1 MWMRLSTAAA
11 ALLLSLAVT
20 EVARAGRHFAAG
32 PGEEVSDGLIVR
44 LRDGARF
51 GGAKVPARFA
61 ASSRWRA
68 LSLPNVYRV
77 QVDAADHFSA
87 GEALAADPAVEFVEP
102 DRIRHVNL
110 ITPSDPKYREQWNL
124 PAIHALQA
132 WQWFPGRYL
141 TASLSLDRVRVAV
154 LDTGADCSHPD
165 FANAGNS
172 STDSAN
178 GGQLNWL
185 ASTAL
190 QATTVTDPPCA
201 WQDDF
206 GHGTVVAGIVGAAT
220 NNAVGVAALGSMV
233 ELMIVKV
240 AGSNGQSTDSVLA
253 TGILYAVEKGARVI
267 NMSLAGAGY
276 SRTLQN
282 AVDVAWGNNVV
293 LIGAVGNSGRDAPVY
308 PAANHHVLGVGAFDV
323 DGSRAAF
330 SNRGAA
336 VDVVAPGVSI
346 QSTSPVAG
354 TARYGALYHTVSGTS
369 MAAPHVA
376 ALAGLLAMASPG
388 ASSDEIARRIQ
399 RSSDLAIDGWSTEIG
414 YGRIDAERA
423 ITGSNWRTAS
433 NGGAGGQIRDAA
445 GLALEGATVTLNS
458 IAQTTDET
466 GFFRFTAVAP
476 GDYTMTVAAAG
487 LTTLNVPVTISVG
500 ADTPVHVRMG
510 VVHGTLRGTVTA
522 GGSAAA
528 GLIVAA
534 WRDGLQHTVA
544 VTNASGQ
551 YRLFV
556 PAETYEIRVGGM
568 FSTTATL
575 AGQTIAGGAT
585 VQVSTLS
592 IQNFGRLEGTVR
604 NAANSLV
611 SGAQI
616 VVSKTGRSFGAPSG
630 PSGEY
635 RTIPGPGGTYLAS
648 AEEASAGVSQPSA
661 VSIVDNTTSRLD
673 MVMRTTG
680 QTTSLTPVSLD
691 IDARG
696 GARSA
701 TVATGSSSLAWTAS
715 SNSAWLT
722 LTSPAAG
729 SGSSTLN
736 YSVAS
741 NPGAATRSGRI
752 QVNEAILTVTQTG
765 ATASVV
771 VDPTSFAFPETGG
784 SRSFAITSSGV
795 WVAVS
800 EDSWLTPLPPASG
813 SGNGNLSIAVA
824 NNLSNLG
831 RTGRVRVNGV
841 AITITQPPAS
851 IFLDPTSASVSS
863 AGGDGSFGVGFSS
876 PGTPWSATSDSSWLT
891 VTGVGFGQG
900 NANVAYRAA
909 SNTSGA
915 ARTGTINVNGA
926 IFTLTQSGAA
936 AFQLSPSAANFTSSG
951 GPGAFSV
958 SGAGG
963 FTAVSNAD
971 WISVVSTAPPFV
983 GYEVAPNLSSAA
995 RSGTISVG
1003 ASLFNVTQQALQSP
1017 GGGSSNGGL
1026 HFVPVQPCRVVDTRS
1041 DAGQFGK
1048 PALAAGA
1055 VRSFTVPS
1063 SGCGIPSTAKSY
1075 AVNVTVVPAGPLG
1088 YVTIFP
1094 AGQTQP
1100 LVSTLNS
1107 IDGRVK
1113 ANAAIVPA
1121 GTGGAINVFAT
1132 NATQLVID
1140 INGYFIEPGT
1150 TAEALAFY
1158 PVTPCRVLDTRN
1170 PNGSLGG
1177 PILAAGTARSFPV
1190 LSSNC
1195 GIPSNA
1201 RAYSTNATVVPSG
1214 PLGFLTL
1221 FQSGRAQPLVSTL
1234 NAPTGAVVAN
1244 AAILPAGDNGA
1255 ISAYV
1260 SGASHLV
1267 IDINGYFAPPGGAT
1281 AQRFFPV
1288 SPCRVADSRNP
1299 NGGLGGPVLAAN
1311 QTRTWPLPS
1320 SSCGLPASATA
1331 YSLNATVVPT
1341 ASLGYLTM
1349 WPAGQT
1355 QPLVSTL
1362 NAIGDPIVA
1371 NAAIVPAGTSG
1382 SIATF
1387 VTHQTHLILD
1397 TNGYFAP

>member
-1 MWMRLSTAAA
+1 MWMRLFTATAG
-11 ALLLSLAVT
+11 LFLSLAVT
-20 EVARAGRHFAAG
+20 EAARAGRHFAAG

-44 LRDGARF
+44 LREGARF

-77 QVDAADHFSA
+77 QVDAAEHFAA

-102 DRIRHVNL
+102 DRIRHVTL
-110 ITPSDPKYREQWNL
+110 ATPNDPKYREQWNL
-124 PAIHALQA
+124 PAIHALEA

-141 TASLSLDRVRVAV
+141 TSSLNLDRVKVAV
-154 LDTGADCSHPD
+154 LDTGADCTHPD

-172 STDSAN
+172 STDAAN
-178 GGQLNWL
+178 GGQLIWL

-190 QATTVTDPPCA
+190 QATTVTAPACE

-206 GHGTVVAGIVGAAT
+206 GHGTVVAGIVAAAA
-220 NNAVGVAALGSMV
+220 NNGVGVAALGSMV
-233 ELMIVKV
+233 ELIIVKV
-240 AGSNGQSTDSVLA
+240 AGSNGQTTDSLLA
-253 TGILYAVEKGARVI
+253 TAILYAIGKGARVI
-267 NMSLAGAGY
+267 NISLAGAGY
-276 SRTLQN
+276 SRTLQS
-282 AVDVAWGNNVV
+282 AVDFAWGNNVV
-293 LIGAVGNSGRDAPVY
+293 LIGAVGNNGKDAPVY

-323 DGSRAAF
+323 NGSVAAF
-330 SNRGAA
+330 SNLGAA

-354 TARYGALYHTVSGTS
+354 TPRYTAMYHTVSGTS
-369 MAAPHVA
+369 MAAPHAA
-376 ALAGLLAMASPG
+376 ALAGLLVMASPG
-388 ASSDEIARRIQ
+388 ASADEIVRRIQ
-399 RSSDLAIDGWSTEIG
+399 RSSDLSIDGWSTEMG

-423 ITGSNWRTAS
+423 ITGSNWRPAS

-445 GLALEGATVTLNS
+445 GLALDGATVTLNS

-466 GFFRFTAVAP
+466 GLFRFTAVAP
-476 GDYTMTVAAAG
+476 GDYMMTVAAAG
-487 LTTLNVPVTISVG
+487 LTTLNVPVTISAG
-500 ADTPVHVRMG
+500 ADTPVHVRMS
-510 VVHGTLRGTVTA
+510 VAYGTLRGIATV

-528 GLIVAA
+528 GIVVAA
-534 WRDGLQHTVA
+534 WREGLQHTVA

-556 PAETYEIRVGGM
+556 PAGTYEIRVGGM
-568 FSTTATL
+568 FTTTTVL
-575 AGQTIAGGAT
+575 PDQSIASGAT
-585 VQVSTLS
+585 VQLS
-592 IQNFGRLEGTVR
+592 PLGIQNFGRLEGTVR
-604 NAANSLV
+604 NGVNSLV

-635 RTIPGPGGTYLAS
+635 RTIPGPGGNYLAS
-648 AEEASAGVSQPSA
+648 AEEGSAGVSQPAA
-661 VSIVDNTTSRLD
+661 VAIIDNTTSRVD

-680 QTTSLTPVSLD
+680 QTTSLTPTSLE

-701 TVATGSSSLAWTAS
+701 TIATGSSSLSWAAS
-715 SNSAWLT
+715 SNASWLIVTSA
-722 LTSPAAG
+722 AAG

-736 YSVAS
+736 YTAAP
-741 NPGAATRSGRI
+741 NPGAATRTGRI
-752 QVNEAILTVTQTG
+752 QVNEAVLTVTQTG
-765 ATASVV
+765 ATAGVV
-771 VDPTSFAFPETGG
+771 VDATSFAFPETGG

-800 EDSWLTPLPPASG
+800 DDSWLTALPPASG
-813 SGNGNLSIAVA
+813 SGNGNLSIAA
-824 NNLSNLG
+824 SNNLSNLG
-831 RTGRVRVNGV
+831 RTGRIRVNGV
-841 AITITQPPAS
+841 AITITQTPAS
-851 IFLDPTSASVSS
+851 IFLDPSSASVSS

-876 PGTPWSATSDSSWLT
+876 AGTPWSATSDSGWLT
-891 VTGVGFGQG
+891 VTGSAFGQG
-900 NANVAYRAA
+900 NANVTYRATA
-909 SNTSGA
+909 NTGGA

-936 AFQLSPSAANFTSSG
+936 AFQLSPSAANFASSG

-971 WISVVSTAPPFV
+971 WISVVSTTPPFV
-983 GYEVAPNLSSAA
+983 GYEVARNLSSAA

-1003 ASLFNVTQQALQSP
+1003 ASLFTVTQQGIQPP
-1017 GGGSSNGGL
+1017 GGGTSTGGL

-1048 PALAAGA
+1048 PALAPGA
-1055 VRSFTVPS
+1055 ARSFIVPS
-1063 SGCGIPSTAKSY
+1063 SGCSIPSAAKAY
-1075 AVNVTVVPAGPLG
+1075 ALNVTVVPAGPLG
-1088 YVTIFP
+1088 YMTIFP
-1094 AGQTQP
+1094 AGQAQP

-1121 GTGGAINVFAT
+1121 GAGGAISVFAT
-1132 NATQLVID
+1132 NATELVVD

-1150 TAEALAFY
+1150 AAEALAFY
-1158 PVTPCRVLDTRN
+1158 PVAPCRVLDTRN
-1170 PNGSLGG
+1170 PNGPLGG
-1177 PILAAGTARSFPV
+1177 PILAATVARSFPL

-1195 GIPSNA
+1195 GIPANA

-1234 NAPTGAVVAN
+1234 NAPTGAIVAN

-1260 SGASHLV
+1260 SGGSHLI
-1267 IDINGYFAPPGGAT
+1267 IDINGYFAPPGGST

-1288 SPCRVADSRNP
+1288 SPCRVLDSRNP
-1299 NGGLGGPVLAAN
+1299 NGGLSGPVLAAN

-1320 SSCGLPASATA
+1320 SACGLPATATA

-1341 ASLGYLTM
+1341 ISLGYLTM

-1387 VTHQTHLILD
+1387 VTNQTHLILD